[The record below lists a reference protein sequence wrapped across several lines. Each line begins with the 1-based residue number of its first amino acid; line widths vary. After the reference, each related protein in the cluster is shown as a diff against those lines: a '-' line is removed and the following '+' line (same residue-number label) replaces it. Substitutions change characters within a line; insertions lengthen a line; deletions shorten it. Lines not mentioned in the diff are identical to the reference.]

1 MSALFKVCGNL
12 ERIGDHATNLC
23 EYTQMMEEKGIVFSS
38 TEMEEIRQMKKASL
52 DALEILSDVK
62 KGDTEIVKRI
72 EEAEQRIDDMTDSF
86 RQGQIDRMQQGK
98 QDEEVSIL
106 YSEMLTDFER
116 IGDHILNIGQ
126 EMGLGKVG
134 A

>member
-1 MSALFKVCGNL
+1 M
-12 ERIGDHATNLC
+12 
-23 EYTQMMEEKGIVFSS
+23 
-38 TEMEEIRQMKKASL
+38 TEM
-52 DALEILSDVK
+52 
-62 KGDTEIVKRI
+62 
-72 EEAEQRIDDMTDSF
+72 F
-86 RQGQIDRMQQGK
+86 RQGQIDRMQQGR

>member
-23 EYTQMMEEKGIVFSS
+23 EYTQMMGEKGISFSQ
-38 TEMEEIRQMKKASL
+38 TEMDEIRQMKEASL
-52 DALEILSDVK
+52 SALNILSDIE
-62 KGDTEIVKRI
+62 KGDKELVKRI
-72 EEAEQRIDDMTDSF
+72 EKAEQ
-86 RQGQIDRMQQGK
+86 QIDRMQQGR